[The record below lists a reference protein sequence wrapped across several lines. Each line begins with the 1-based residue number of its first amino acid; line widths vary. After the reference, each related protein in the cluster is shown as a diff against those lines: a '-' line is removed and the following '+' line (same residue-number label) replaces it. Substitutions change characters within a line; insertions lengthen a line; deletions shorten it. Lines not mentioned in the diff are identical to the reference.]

1 MKDSRASTAIFKQA
15 TVIREIYRRCVGLGA
30 PNSCW
35 KASGSG
41 LPVPKGIAGNS
52 PSQAIAIGAGSEVEK
67 PRMGQVRRT
76 WGAHKDLQVGE
87 PMSEKHSLLAGL

>member
-1 MKDSRASTAIFKQA
+1 M
-15 TVIREIYRRCVGLGA
+15 GLGA

-41 LPVPKGIAGNS
+41 LPVPKGITGNLL
-52 PSQAIAIGAGSEVEK
+52 SQAIAIRAGGEAEK
-67 PRMGQVRRT
+67 LRMGQVRRT

-87 PMSEKHSLLAGL
+87 AMSEKHSLLAGL